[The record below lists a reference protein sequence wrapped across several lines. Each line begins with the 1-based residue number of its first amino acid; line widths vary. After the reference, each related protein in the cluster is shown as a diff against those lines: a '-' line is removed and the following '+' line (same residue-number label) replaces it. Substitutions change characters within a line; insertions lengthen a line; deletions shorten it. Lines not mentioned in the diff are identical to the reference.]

1 MLNKILNIGI
11 DFTNKKKI
19 EIVRDIFI
27 FFIVYCIIG
36 WIFEE
41 LVFLVED
48 HILYN
53 RGFLFGPWLPIY
65 GFGGIIITALFFRA
79 KNKPVKVGKINIRP
93 LIIYFEACII
103 ATIVELISTYI
114 IDFTGGNFKT
124 LWDYSQNFMNFQG
137 RIALIPDAKFGV
149 IALLAIY
156 GVQPILK
163 KIIETKK
170 QKILNVFVVI
180 IAILFAIDLIA
191 RIWLGSNF
199 VG

>member
-27 FFIVYCIIG
+27 FFIVYCITG

-65 GFGGIIITALFFRA
+65 GFGGIIITALFFKT
-79 KNKPVKVGKINIRP
+79 KNKPVKIEKINIRP
-93 LIIYFEACII
+93 LIMYFEACII
-103 ATIVELISTYI
+103 ATAVELIATYI
-114 IDFTGGNFKT
+114 IDFIGGNFKT

-170 QKILNVFVVI
+170 QKMLNVFVVI

>member
-65 GFGGIIITALFFRA
+65 GFGGIIITALFFKT
-79 KNKPVKVGKINIRP
+79 KNKPVKIGKINIRP
-93 LIIYFEACII
+93 LIMYFEACII
-103 ATIVELISTYI
+103 ATAVELIATYI
-114 IDFTGGNFKT
+114 IDFIGGNFKT

-170 QKILNVFVVI
+170 QKMLNVFVVI

>member
-65 GFGGIIITALFFRA
+65 GFGGIIITALFFKT

-103 ATIVELISTYI
+103 ATVVELTATYI

-170 QKILNVFVVI
+170 QKMLNVFVVI

>member
-65 GFGGIIITALFFRA
+65 GFGGIIITALFFKT
-79 KNKPVKVGKINIRP
+79 KNKPVKIGKINIRP
-93 LIIYFEACII
+93 LIMYFEACII
-103 ATIVELISTYI
+103 ATAVELIATYI
-114 IDFTGGNFKT
+114 IDFIGGNFKT

-149 IALLAIY
+149 LALLAIY

>member
-65 GFGGIIITALFFRA
+65 GFGGIIITALFFKT
-79 KNKPVKVGKINIRP
+79 KNKPVKIGKINIRP
-93 LIIYFEACII
+93 LIMYFEACII
-103 ATIVELISTYI
+103 ATAVELIATYI
-114 IDFTGGNFKT
+114 IDFIGGNFKT
-124 LWDYSQNFMNFQG
+124 LWDYSKNFMNFQG
-137 RIALIPDAKFGV
+137 RIALIPDAKVGV

-170 QKILNVFVVI
+170 QKMLNVFVVI

>member
-19 EIVRDIFI
+19 EIIRDIFI

-53 RGFLFGPWLPIY
+53 RGFLFVPWLPIY
-65 GFGGIIITALFFRA
+65 GFGGIIITALFFKT
-79 KNKPVKVGKINIRP
+79 KNKPVKIGKINIRP
-93 LIIYFEACII
+93 LIMYFEACII
-103 ATIVELISTYI
+103 ATAVELIATYI
-114 IDFTGGNFKT
+114 IDFIGGNFKT

-170 QKILNVFVVI
+170 QKMLNVFVVI

>member
-19 EIVRDIFI
+19 EIIRDIFI

-65 GFGGIIITALFFRA
+65 GFGGIIITALFFKT
-79 KNKPVKVGKINIRP
+79 KNKPVKIGKINIRP
-93 LIIYFEACII
+93 LIMYFEACII
-103 ATIVELISTYI
+103 ATAVELIATYI
-114 IDFTGGNFKT
+114 IDFIGGNFKT

>member
-19 EIVRDIFI
+19 EIIRDIFI
-27 FFIVYCIIG
+27 FFIVYCITG

-65 GFGGIIITALFFRA
+65 GFGGIIITALFFKT

-103 ATIVELISTYI
+103 ATVVELTATYI

-156 GVQPILK
+156 GVQPVLK

-170 QKILNVFVVI
+170 QKMLNVFVVI

>member
-19 EIVRDIFI
+19 EIIRDIFI

-65 GFGGIIITALFFRA
+65 GFGGIIITALFFKT
-79 KNKPVKVGKINIRP
+79 KNKPVKIGKINIRP

-103 ATIVELISTYI
+103 ATAVELIATYI
-114 IDFTGGNFKT
+114 IDFIGGNFKT

>member
-149 IALLAIY
+149 LALLAIY
-156 GVQPILK
+156 VIQPVLK

-170 QKILNVFVVI
+170 QKVLNI
-180 IAILFAIDLIA
+180 CTICIAILFTIDLIA

>member
-65 GFGGIIITALFFRA
+65 GFGGIIITALFFKT

-103 ATIVELISTYI
+103 ATVVELTATYI

-170 QKILNVFVVI
+170 QKMLNIFVIV

>member
-65 GFGGIIITALFFRA
+65 GFGGIIITALFFKT
-79 KNKPVKVGKINIRP
+79 KNKPVKIGKINIRP
-93 LIIYFEACII
+93 LIMYFEACII
-103 ATIVELISTYI
+103 ATAVELIATYI
-114 IDFTGGNFKT
+114 IDFIGGNFKT

-170 QKILNVFVVI
+170 QKMLNVFVFI

>member
-1 MLNKILNIGI
+1 MIQNIETYILL
-11 DFTNKKKI
+11 FTI
-19 EIVRDIFI
+19 
-27 FFIVYCIIG
+27 YAIIG
-36 WIFEE
+36 WLMEVSLSFIQHHKF
-41 LVFLVED
+41 V
-48 HILYN
+48 N
-53 RGFLFGPWLPIY
+53 RGFLIGPYCPIY
-65 GFGGIIITALFFRA
+65 GFGGIIITALFFKT
-79 KNKPVKVGKINIRP
+79 KNKPVKIGKINIRP

-103 ATIVELISTYI
+103 ATAVELIATYI
-114 IDFTGGNFKT
+114 IDFIGGNFKT

-180 IAILFAIDLIA
+180 IAILFAKQ
-191 RIWLGSNF
+191 
-199 VG
+199 

>member
-65 GFGGIIITALFFRA
+65 GFGGIIITALFFKT
-79 KNKPVKVGKINIRP
+79 KNKPVKIGKINIRP

-103 ATIVELISTYI
+103 ATAVELIATYI
-114 IDFTGGNFKT
+114 IDFIGGNFKT

-170 QKILNVFVVI
+170 QKMLNIFVIV
-180 IAILFAIDLIA
+180 IAILFAIDLIS

>member
-19 EIVRDIFI
+19 EIIRDIFI

-65 GFGGIIITALFFRA
+65 GFGGIIITALFFKT
-79 KNKPVKVGKINIRP
+79 KNKPVKIGKINIRP

-103 ATIVELISTYI
+103 ATAVELIATYI
-114 IDFTGGNFKT
+114 IDFIGGNFKT

-170 QKILNVFVVI
+170 QKMLNVFVVI

>member
-19 EIVRDIFI
+19 EIIRDIFI

-65 GFGGIIITALFFRA
+65 GFGGIIITALFFKT
-79 KNKPVKVGKINIRP
+79 KNKPVKIGKINIRP
-93 LIIYFEACII
+93 LIMYFEACII
-103 ATIVELISTYI
+103 ATAVELIATYI
-114 IDFTGGNFKT
+114 IDFIGGNFKT

-170 QKILNVFVVI
+170 QKMLNVFVFI

>member
-19 EIVRDIFI
+19 EIIRDIFI

-65 GFGGIIITALFFRA
+65 GFGGIIITALFFKT
-79 KNKPVKVGKINIRP
+79 KNKPVKIGKINIRP
-93 LIIYFEACII
+93 LIMYFEACII
-103 ATIVELISTYI
+103 ATAVELIATYI
-114 IDFTGGNFKT
+114 IDFIGGNFKT

-170 QKILNVFVVI
+170 QKMLNVFVVI

>member
-19 EIVRDIFI
+19 EIIRDIFI

-65 GFGGIIITALFFRA
+65 GFGGIIITALFFKT
-79 KNKPVKVGKINIRP
+79 KNKPVKIGKINIRP

-103 ATIVELISTYI
+103 ATVVELTATYI

-156 GVQPILK
+156 GVQPVLK

-170 QKILNVFVVI
+170 QKMLNVFVVI

>member
-65 GFGGIIITALFFRA
+65 GFGGIIITALFFKT

-103 ATIVELISTYI
+103 ATVVELTATYI

-156 GVQPILK
+156 GVQPVLK

-170 QKILNVFVVI
+170 QKMLNVFVVI

>member
-65 GFGGIIITALFFRA
+65 GFGGIIITALFFKT
-79 KNKPVKVGKINIRP
+79 KNKQVKIGKINIRP
-93 LIIYFEACII
+93 LIMYFEACII
-103 ATIVELISTYI
+103 ATAVELIATYI
-114 IDFTGGNFKT
+114 IDFIGGNFKT

-170 QKILNVFVVI
+170 QKMLNVFVVI

>member
-103 ATIVELISTYI
+103 ATAVELIATYI

-170 QKILNVFVVI
+170 QKMLNVFVVI

>member
-27 FFIVYCIIG
+27 FFIVYCITG

-65 GFGGIIITALFFRA
+65 GFGGIIITALFFKT

-103 ATIVELISTYI
+103 ATVVELTATYI

-170 QKILNVFVVI
+170 QKMLNVFVVI

>member
-65 GFGGIIITALFFRA
+65 GFGGIIITALFFKT
-79 KNKPVKVGKINIRP
+79 KNKPVKIGKINIRP
-93 LIIYFEACII
+93 LIMYFEACII
-103 ATIVELISTYI
+103 ATAVELIATYI
-114 IDFTGGNFKT
+114 IDFIGGNFKT

>member
-65 GFGGIIITALFFRA
+65 GFGGIIITALFFKT
-79 KNKPVKVGKINIRP
+79 KNKPVKIGKINIRP

-103 ATIVELISTYI
+103 ATAVELIATYI
-114 IDFTGGNFKT
+114 IDFIGGNFKT

>member
-65 GFGGIIITALFFRA
+65 GFGGIIITALFFKT

-103 ATIVELISTYI
+103 ATVVELTATYI

-170 QKILNVFVVI
+170 QKMFNVFVVI

>member
-19 EIVRDIFI
+19 EIIRDIFI

-65 GFGGIIITALFFRA
+65 GFGGIIITALFFKT

-103 ATIVELISTYI
+103 ATAVELIATYI
-114 IDFTGGNFKT
+114 IDFIGGNFKT

-170 QKILNVFVVI
+170 QKMLNVFVVI

>member
-65 GFGGIIITALFFRA
+65 GFGGIIITALFFKT
-79 KNKPVKVGKINIRP
+79 KNKPVKIGKINIRP

-103 ATIVELISTYI
+103 ATAVELIATYI
-114 IDFTGGNFKT
+114 IDFIGGNFKT

-170 QKILNVFVVI
+170 QKMLNVFVVI

>member
-65 GFGGIIITALFFRA
+65 GFGGIIITALFFKT

-103 ATIVELISTYI
+103 ATVVELTATYI

-149 IALLAIY
+149 VALLAIY

-170 QKILNVFVVI
+170 QKMLNVFVVI

>member
-19 EIVRDIFI
+19 EIIRDIFI

-65 GFGGIIITALFFRA
+65 GFGGIIITALFFKT
-79 KNKPVKVGKINIRP
+79 KNKPVKIGKINIRP

-103 ATIVELISTYI
+103 ATAVELIATYI
-114 IDFTGGNFKT
+114 IDFIGGNFKT

-170 QKILNVFVVI
+170 Q
-180 IAILFAIDLIA
+180 
-191 RIWLGSNF
+191 
-199 VG
+199 

>member
-19 EIVRDIFI
+19 EIIRDIFI

-65 GFGGIIITALFFRA
+65 GFGGIIITALFFKT
-79 KNKPVKVGKINIRP
+79 KNKPVKIGKINIRP
-93 LIIYFEACII
+93 LIMYFEACII
-103 ATIVELISTYI
+103 ATVVELTATYI

-170 QKILNVFVVI
+170 QKMLNVFVVI